1 MHTVWVGSHSKKNP
15 CFTSC
20 RNIDL
25 CESCTKNSPKI
36 PTNML
41 FESLIWKLSWR
52 PTPANLF
59 RGPTCIVPI
68 MFLILELLLSVDSC
82 TEQRHSKEL
91 LLTRPLSRN
100 WPGTYQNW
108 NEMFISWIPGKI
120 GSKQNGV
127 RVKLIPNSILIR
139 TLKFWMST
147 KNDSINKPH
156 RFMKDTPLRPYSE

>member
-100 WPGTYQNW
+100 WQGTYQNW
-108 NEMFISWIPGKI
+108 NVYQLNSGQNWFQTKWCTGEINSQFDSDPDIKI
-120 GSKQNGV
+120 LDVHKKWQ
-127 RVKLIPNSILIR
+127 
-139 TLKFWMST
+139 
-147 KNDSINKPH
+147 
-156 RFMKDTPLRPYSE
+156 Y